1 MKATRKTLKHK
12 GREILK
18 AKSSFQ
24 FPDGFDIM
32 DYQMSM
38 IKQLNYYNVEV
49 DPKKKQQWAITFWK
63 KQGKDVSGF
72 QSVDPY
78 IFSQVGALLH
88 MKEERGLMISKPH
101 LEYIND
107 QYKKVK
113 EFAKAFIQPKK
124 EEVKDTVSVQD
135 RIEQLASNHIG
146 EIEGMI
152 DDAVFNND
160 SFRRTDMT
168 KVDVLE
174 YLAMNAVKAPAAK
187 LIQDHFKTRL
197 ESLQDNL
204 KEEEHGYVKKV
215 AKVASRVLE
224 DVVSQCSKAVAIS
237 KAVRAPRKRKEV
249 PPAKLVSKLK
259 YMRSDDTLKMVSVNP
274 EKIIG
279 ASEAWIVDTQRRRLV
294 KYEALDG
301 MTLSVKGTTIL
312 NWDPL
317 KSGSKILRKPDQQLK
332 GVADMTKRPLAK
344 LYSDIKGAVAKV
356 KGRTNEGMLI
366 VKVF

>member
-1 MKATRKTLKHK
+1 MKANRKTLKHK

-135 RIEQLASNHIG
+135 RIEQIASNHIG

-152 DDAVFNND
+152 DDSIFNKAD
-160 SFRRTDMT
+160 I
-168 KVDVLE
+168 DVSD
-174 YLAMNAVKAPAAK
+174 YLAKNAVKAPAAK
-187 LIQDHFKTRL
+187 LIQDHFKARL
-197 ESLQDNL
+197 ESLQSEL

-317 KSGSKILRKPDQQLK
+317 KSGSKILRKPEQQLK